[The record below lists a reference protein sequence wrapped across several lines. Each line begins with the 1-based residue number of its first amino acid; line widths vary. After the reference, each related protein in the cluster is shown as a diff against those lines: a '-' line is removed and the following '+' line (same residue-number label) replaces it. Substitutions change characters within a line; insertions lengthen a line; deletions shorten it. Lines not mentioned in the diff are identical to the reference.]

1 MNDVH
6 VQADNYNTGVYMHDY
21 RFHVIGKT
29 IVNIILI
36 WIRYFFFYR

>member
-29 IVNIILI
+29 IVM
-36 WIRYFFFYR
+36 